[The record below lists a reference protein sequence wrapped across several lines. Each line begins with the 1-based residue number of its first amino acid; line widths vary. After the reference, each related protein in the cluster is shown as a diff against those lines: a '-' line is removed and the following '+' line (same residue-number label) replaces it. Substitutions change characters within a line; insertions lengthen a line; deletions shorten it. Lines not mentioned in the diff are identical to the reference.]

1 MSDTYNGWANH
12 ETWNVALWIQNDEP
26 LYRASYR
33 FMRGY
38 VGSDPYRD
46 LIAAIDI
53 ADQQTPD
60 GVAYTDPAIDR
71 EELDEMLRLFVEEAA

>member
-1 MSDTYNGWANH
+1 
-12 ETWNVALWIQNDEP
+12 
-26 LYRASYR
+26 
-33 FMRGY
+33 MRGY
-38 VGSDPYRD
+38 VGADPYRD

-60 GVAYTDPAIDR
+60 GVAYADPAIDR